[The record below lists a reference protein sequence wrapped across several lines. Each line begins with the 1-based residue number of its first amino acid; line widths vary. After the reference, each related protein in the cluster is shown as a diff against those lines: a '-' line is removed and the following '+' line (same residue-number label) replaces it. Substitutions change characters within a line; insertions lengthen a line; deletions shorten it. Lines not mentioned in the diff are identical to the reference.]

1 MKNKKSFLILFLFVV
16 MFAFTTVYAASTK
29 TLSVTFRDGS
39 AGKGKVQYS
48 LNDGAS
54 WSDIENNTNLSDLNV
69 TGNNL
74 RLKIVAR
81 DDNTIDWA
89 GIELNGALITE
100 NNIKDALQSGDGY
113 SVPANVVDA
122 SLANIEFR
130 EGESHDEGGIHAN
143 LTISISGDTL
153 EYDNPASNDAIG
165 MFFGI
170 NNSPERRGLE
180 KSDVNFTTEDNK
192 IVGLTTKNPIDYEY
206 DYNNEGTV
214 TFHIMHQPGD
224 VITSLKI
231 NNTSYN
237 TPRTKEALIA
247 AYSNNMIS
255 FDVTDVP
262 YQDTYNI
269 EIVGRALTEDEEFLA
284 GFLWTYDANASQY
297 ADDDK
302 ILHGALE
309 FVKAKYN
316 GNTYTTIEQ
325 VNNAGNLFKWK
336 DAKKDSNDPM
346 GEAVFPVGTELT
358 VRLIP
363 EPGYQLTSFDLNG
376 FPFEPGEEVG
386 LYTFTVG
393 RGPFHLGAHF
403 EEVGNTVLATSEN
416 VKNGTIDTNHEV
428 EAGTLK
434 LSVSN
439 IGSMSPEREGK
450 FVDTADE
457 YEIESYMDISLYNAI
472 YKGGKKDSKGNY
484 ESWDTEVNDLANDA
498 RIALELSENMNGKEV
513 VLVHEK
519 HDGTYE
525 VIETNYDSNN
535 NTITFETDSFSTYA
549 IATKEAE
556 PKEQGDEDEKEYTVT
571 DSKGNS
577 ITFNEVPGRSFEL
590 TIMDFFDFTKE
601 EIMEMTGVSSS
612 EYDETVAAMKE
623 LAKKDGTLVSILE
636 ITVNDKEDG
645 HDITEGPFKI
655 KIKLTDEMKK
665 YNSFKL
671 VYLKDDMTVGETI
684 ELKVKDGYLVGTLK
698 HLSTYL
704 LIGNNVDNP
713 ATGDNIMLYVIML
726 ILSTIGLTTSLYIK
740 KRLN

>member
-376 FPFEPGEEVG
+376 FPFTPGEQVG

-393 RGPFHLGAHF
+393 HGPFHLGAHF